1 MSSSTPSSS
10 PLAEPAPLASSGWR
24 KLTQLVEPI
33 VLLVP
38 SGVWLLLLLVAPT
51 LLILE
56 LSLIPGFRVGQAAG
70 GYGIGNYIE
79 AFQPI
84 YFQVILRS
92 ILFAVGSTVI
102 CMLLGFPVA
111 YWIAIMAP
119 IRWRNLLLVLFV
131 LPLWTSSLL
140 RAYAWITILRPSGV
154 LNSLL
159 NVLHLPNQ
167 DWLNQ
172 TPAVYIGMAYSFL
185 PYMVLILYA
194 SLEKLD
200 RRLLEAASDL
210 GAQAITYLRSTAA
223 IRDRCGQL
231 FALAEADRLEH
242 FRLDLSQLD
251 AVANYVL
258 EVMRS
263 NYPTLQVPFH
273 SRWRHFEAGGI
284 PRPEWLDA
292 KLNGLDPL
300 EKARAK
306 FDLAITSVLLDAGAG
321 ADWRFSEAE
330 TGLVLGR
337 SEGLAIA
344 SFELFLQGGF
354 SSDPAHPFQAD
365 ALGLQ
370 NLTESAFTQAFQVT
384 AQNPLVGVAGRLGL
398 MQRLGRAIAQQP
410 ELFGSQAPRLGNLV
424 DYLMHQAVDHQL
436 KAHDVFAAVLEGLS
450 EIWAGRVAIAGLN
463 LGDVWIYEALPDQG
477 IGAQLVPFHKL
488 SQWLTYSLLEPLQEL
503 GLQIIDLDELTGLS
517 EYRNGG
523 LCLDLGLL
531 QPKHKAVTAQAHAPD
546 SSVIIEWRSLTVILL
561 DRIAEA
567 IRAQLQLDA
576 TQLPLAKVLEGGTW
590 AAGRK
595 IAAELRA
602 GGVPPIQIISDG
614 TVF

>member
-210 GAQAITYLRSTAA
+210 GATPQQTFWKVTVP
-223 IRDRCGQL
+223 QT
-231 FALAEADRLEH
+231 
-242 FRLDLSQLD
+242 LSGI
-251 AVANYVL
+251 A
-258 EVMRS
+258 
-263 NYPTLQVPFH
+263 
-273 SRWRHFEAGGI
+273 AGG
-284 PRPEWLDA
+284 L
-292 KLNGLDPL
+292 LV
-300 EKARAK
+300 
-306 FDLAITSVLLDAGAG
+306 FITS
-321 ADWRFSEAE
+321 
-330 TGLVLGR
+330 LG
-337 SEGLAIA
+337 E
-344 SFELFLQGGF
+344 F
-354 SSDPAHPFQAD
+354 
-365 ALGLQ
+365 
-370 NLTESAFTQAFQVT
+370 V
-384 AQNPLVGVAGRLGL
+384 V
-398 MQRLGRAIAQQP
+398 P
-410 ELFGSQAPRLGNLV
+410 ELLGGASSMTMSRLIYNQFLGATRNWGLGSSFSI
-424 DYLMHQAVDHQL
+424 LMITGVSIGIALLL
-436 KAHDVFAAVLEGLS
+436 KY
-450 EIWAGRVAIAGLN
+450 
-463 LGDVWIYEALPDQG
+463 GDRD
-477 IGAQLVPFHKL
+477 
-488 SQWLTYSLLEPLQEL
+488 T
-503 GLQIIDLDELTGLS
+503 T
-517 EYRNGG
+517 
-523 LCLDLGLL
+523 
-531 QPKHKAVTAQAHAPD
+531 VT
-546 SSVIIEWRSLTVILL
+546 
-561 DRIAEA
+561 
-567 IRAQLQLDA
+567 
-576 TQLPLAKVLEGGTW
+576 
-590 AAGRK
+590 
-595 IAAELRA
+595 
-602 GGVPPIQIISDG
+602 
-614 TVF
+614 